1 MRENDT
7 ELIEHLR
14 KSSEDARKNIE
25 FLELHLAEFTE
36 KDSQERIK
44 SIMSQLAFIRYCDN
58 KHLEEL
64 TGKWGGE
71 GRTL

>member
-1 MRENDT
+1 MQENDI

-25 FLELHLAEFTE
+25 FLELHLGEFIE
-36 KDSQERIK
+36 KGWRERIV

-58 KHLEEL
+58 KHLKEL

-71 GRTL
+71 D

>member
-1 MRENDT
+1 MSDTDT

-14 KSSEDARKNIE
+14 KSSEEARKNIE
-25 FLELHLAEFTE
+25 FLERHLGEFTD

-44 SIMSQLAFIRYCDN
+44 SIMSQLAFVRYCDN

-64 TGKWGGE
+64 TGKWGG
-71 GRTL
+71 L